1 MSTPINQLTAQ
12 EMADK
17 LYQQVYGLMPDSTT
31 WLPNDLIDNIVRES
45 ISLVLIQVID
55 NLSNDK
61 DILYCQEVLSIIKK

>member
-1 MSTPINQLTAQ
+1 MSTPINKLTAQ

-61 DILYCQEVLSIIKK
+61 DILYCQEVLTIIKK

>member
-1 MSTPINQLTAQ
+1 MSTPINKLTAQ

-61 DILYCQEVLSIIKK
+61 DILYCQEVFTIIKK

>member
-55 NLSNDK
+55 NISNDK
-61 DILYCQEVLSIIKK
+61 DILYCQEVLTIIKK

>member
-12 EMADK
+12 EMSDK

-61 DILYCQEVLSIIKK
+61 DILYCQEVLTIIKK